1 MIIKTFKAESSSAAL
16 KQIRK
21 EMGGD
26 AIVLKTREAV
36 DPITGTKIEV
46 TACLEKATVG
56 RAAVALST
64 EDRVKRTTTA
74 LKEQP
79 RVHPQPEVAI
89 QPTITTVNEEKPTNE
104 LEERLTRL
112 EQLLAQLLK
121 NNVEIA
127 NDTRES
133 SLKEITNRLR
143 QADVPAEFVDSL
155 IPEIAEV
162 EADKL
167 DETVIKL
174 LVTKLAAR
182 MIPDLK
188 IEKGQRV
195 LVIGPA
201 GNGKS
206 SVLGK
211 LATHLVVRDKKKVE
225 LLSLDDIK
233 IGAFEEIMSYA
244 DLLKI
249 DVTSL
254 KDFTNAEKLA
264 DDRITLIDSPAM
276 PRDAKQLVKLQA
288 KIETLKPDVIIGVF
302 SALTRAED
310 MLQFAGHARKL
321 GVTHLAVTMTD
332 LTERHGSIIA
342 AMLSTGCKLAYVSD
356 APGGMGQLVA
366 PDPEKLSRTLM
377 QTEVSRD

>member
-1 MIIKTFKAESSSAAL
+1 
-16 KQIRK
+16 
-21 EMGGD
+21 
-26 AIVLKTREAV
+26 VLKTREVV

-56 RAAVALST
+56 RAAVTLAS
-64 EDRVKRTTTA
+64 EDRVNRTA
-74 LKEQP
+74 PVVKEQP
-79 RVHPQPEVAI
+79 RVQPQPEA
-89 QPTITTVNEEKPTNE
+89 TIPPSAKVKPQTNE
-104 LEERLTRL
+104 IEERLTRL
-112 EQLLAQLLK
+112 EQLLVQLLK
-121 NNVEIA
+121 NNVETA
-127 NDTRES
+127 NDTREG
-133 SLKEITNRLR
+133 SLKAITDRLR
-143 QADVPAEFVDSL
+143 LADVPAEFIDSL
-155 IPEIAEV
+155 LPEIADV
-162 EADKL
+162 ESDKF
-167 DETVIKL
+167 DDTVIRL
-174 LVTKLAAR
+174 LVGKLATR

-195 LVIGPA
+195 LVVGPA

-211 LATHLVVRDKKKVE
+211 LATHLVVREKKKVE

-249 DVTSL
+249 DVTSF
-254 KDFTNAEKLA
+254 KDFSRAAKAA

-276 PRDAKQLVKLQA
+276 PRDKKQLVKLQA
-288 KIETLKPDVIIGVF
+288 KIETLKPDVTIGVF

-310 MLQFAGHARKL
+310 MLIFAGNARKL

-356 APGGMGQLVA
+356 APGGMGQLVV
-366 PDPEKLSRTLM
+366 PDPDKLSRSLM
-377 QTEVSRD
+377 QAEVPRD